1 MIRPEAAAFL
11 SRWAETA
18 IAAAI
23 TLAALW
29 IVGLP
34 DFSLNWLSVLLG
46 APLAVAG
53 IVWMRVAIRRARS
66 QGSEGEGRLF
76 VEERRVLH
84 VGSFGNVQVDLDDA
98 TRIDLMAQGTRASLM
113 VHVPDGPPTA
123 LPLGAEGVDALY
135 DALTGLPGMDTDALH
150 GRLARVRKTGHS
162 EMGAVW
168 TRPVPKG
175 QGQSR

>member
-1 MIRPEAAAFL
+1 VIRPEAAAFL
-11 SRWAETA
+11 SRWSETA
-18 IAAAI
+18 IAATV

-34 DFSLNWLSVLLG
+34 NFSLNWLSVLLG
-46 APLAVAG
+46 APLAIAG
-53 IVWMRVAIRRARS
+53 VVWMRVAIRRARA
-66 QGSEGEGRLF
+66 QAGDGEGKMF

-84 VGSFGNVQVDLDDA
+84 VGGFGNVQVDLDNA

-113 VHVPDGPPTA
+113 VHTDDGPPTA

-135 DALTGLPGMDTDALH
+135 DVLTGLPGMDTDALH
-150 GRLARVRKTGHS
+150 TRLARARKAGTS

-168 TRPVPKG
+168 TRPAPK
-175 QGQSR
+175 SRRVKV

>member
-1 MIRPEAAAFL
+1 MIRPEVAAL
-11 SRWAETA
+11 MRRWLEPA
-18 IAAAI
+18 IALAA
-23 TLAALW
+23 TVAALW

-53 IVWMRVAIRRARS
+53 VIWLRVAIRRARA
-66 QGSEGEGRLF
+66 GAGDGEGRLF

-98 TRIDLMAQGTRASLM
+98 TRIDLMVHGTRASLM
-113 VHVPDGPPTA
+113 VHVPDGPPAA

-150 GRLARVRKTGHS
+150 ARLARARKTGTG

-168 TRPVPKG
+168 TRPLGKG
-175 QGQSR
+175 RRIPR